1 VQKVASSASPR
12 KSVVIL
18 NDSEGSAVVLI
29 DPKGKKQIL
38 HFIQDDRAE
47 D

>member
-1 VQKVASSASPR
+1 
-12 KSVVIL
+12 VVIL

-38 HFIQDDRAE
+38 HFIQDDKAE
-47 D
+47 DQPLFCQFDF